1 MHKFRVFSNQNP
13 NISWITIEEGN
24 INIETGIRFMYAVLN
39 DEEITI
45 DRRVFIINGDDF
57 SNIGLSGKDTR
68 IAVIELLL
76 EKFNKIVNTILKTE
90 DGISFCI

>member
-13 NISWITIEEGN
+13 NISWIIIEEGN
-24 INIETGIRFMYAVLN
+24 INIETGIRFMYAILN

-57 SNIGLSGKDTR
+57 SKIGLSGKDTR

-76 EKFNKIVNTILKTE
+76 EAIGCIIVQE
-90 DGISFCI
+90 